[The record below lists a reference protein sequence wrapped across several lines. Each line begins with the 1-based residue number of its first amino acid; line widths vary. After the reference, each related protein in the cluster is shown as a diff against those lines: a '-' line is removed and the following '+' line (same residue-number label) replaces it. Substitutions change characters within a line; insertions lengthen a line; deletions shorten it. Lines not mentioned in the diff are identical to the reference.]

1 MKKKKHKNKK
11 HLKWGPN
18 SPAQAVG
25 SAIILNSGIDKV
37 LLNIFLCRHRVQK
50 EGDSQGREFLYFSP
64 NSNRWSLCEWHES
77 YCVCKLNT
85 DTIVIFRIHWRW
97 GPDKAKPRPLFQDYL
112 HYFPKLPGLGLN
124 AVLGVVG
131 LVGGE
136 VMCFNVNCEHAHQA
150 GCRAHE
156 ERHGRCRLFWDVYP
170 VTTAI
175 NLATFKLGYC

>member
-64 NSNRWSLCEWHES
+64 NSDGV
-77 YCVCKLNT
+77 CVNGPHWKWKLLRLQVEDLHDCDIQNPLEVRT
-85 DTIVIFRIHWRW
+85 RQSKTPTFVPRLFALFSKTSRIGTECCARICRASRW
-97 GPDKAKPRPLFQDYL
+97 GGNVFQ
-112 HYFPKLPGLGLN
+112 
-124 AVLGVVG
+124 
-131 LVGGE
+131 
-136 VMCFNVNCEHAHQA
+136 CELWTAHQA

-170 VTTAI
+170 VTTAT
-175 NLATFKLGYC
+175 NLATF